1 MQQFFK
7 KRGFNVKIYEFFEK
21 NTGLKDHVA
30 IKFKG
35 ETITYSDL
43 PKYVN
48 SYAAYLQSLGV
59 KKGDKVILSMPNCPE
74 FVFAYLGSAKAGAIT
89 IPLNLMY
96 TMEEIQYVVKESG
109 ADTIVV
115 HPVVLKNVDVS
126 AFGKLNLKNIVVL
139 NDDTKQKIMEH
150 DDFKQVEIDDDEVCT
165 YLYTSGTTGKPKGA
179 MLTHR
184 NFEADVVAMDEIS
197 DLGPDDNFLC
207 VLPLFHSF
215 SWTVNVLLALYLGS
229 TVTIKDSFMPKDT
242 LETLLNENITVFCGV
257 PSIFAF
263 LIRMVEKG
271 QFKALRLAISGGAP
285 LAPEVQRGF
294 EEKFN
299 FPLVEGYGLSEAAPV
314 ALLNP
319 LGADE
324 IRKPGSIGLPLPC
337 NEAKIVDEDDNE
349 VPVGEVGE
357 LVLKGSNIMV
367 GYHNMPEET
376 AKTLQNGWLHTGDL
390 ARKDEDGYYYIV
402 DRLKDMIIL
411 GGFNVYPR
419 EVEEAL
425 MEHPAVRE
433 AAVIGVGDKYKG
445 EEVKAF
451 IVLEDGMTADR
462 KELQSFLH
470 GKLAKYKIPK
480 IFEFVNELPKSPT
493 GKVLKKLLK

>member
-1 MQQFFK
+1 M
-7 KRGFNVKIYEFFEK
+7 KIYEFFEK
-21 NTGLKDHVA
+21 NAGLKDHVA

-35 ETITYSDL
+35 ETITYGDL

-74 FVFAYLGSAKAGAIT
+74 FVFSYLGSAKAGAVT

-96 TMEEIQYVVKESG
+96 TMEEIQYVVKESE

-115 HPVVLKNVDVS
+115 HPVVLKNVDIS

-139 NDDTKQKIMEH
+139 SDDTKKKIMEH

-215 SWTVNVLLALYLGS
+215 SWTVNVLFALYLGS
-229 TVTIKDSFMPKDT
+229 TVTIKDNFMPKDT
-242 LETLLNENITVFCGV
+242 LETLLNEDITVFCGV

-314 ALLNP
+314 AMLNP
-319 LGADE
+319 LGVDE

-337 NEAKIVDEDDNE
+337 NEAKIVDEYNNE

-357 LVLKGSNIMV
+357 LILKGSNIMV

-376 AKTLQNGWLHTGDL
+376 EKVLRNGWLHTGDV
-390 ARKDEDGYYYIV
+390 AKKDEDGYYYIV

-462 KELQSFLH
+462 KELQNFLH
-470 GKLAKYKIPK
+470 DKLAKYKIPK